1 MIENWFLRITQLLV
15 FIGVSGTAASY
26 EITTNGTLIGVWG
39 LIAAIGWT
47 MAYAK
52 VADWII
58 ERRLRREAR
67 EEASDCA
74 PTWLTLPAQGCSTSQ
89 NASPLRLDPERAR

>member
-1 MIENWFLRITQLLV
+1 MWRVENWFLRITQMLV

-26 EITTNGTLIGVWG
+26 EITTNGTLIGAWG

-58 ERRLRREAR
+58 ARRNPEPLSQEAD
-67 EEASDCA
+67 ESEN
-74 PTWLTLPAQGCSTSQ
+74 WLP
-89 NASPLRLDPERAR
+89 

>member
-1 MIENWFLRITQLLV
+1 MRIEAERPYIERVENWFLRITQMLV

-26 EITTNGTLIGVWG
+26 EVTTNGTLIGAWG

-58 ERRLRREAR
+58 ARRHR
-67 EEASDCA
+67 S
-74 PTWLTLPAQGCSTSQ
+74 PA
-89 NASPLRLDPERAR
+89 EYE

>member
-1 MIENWFLRITQLLV
+1 MLV

-26 EITTNGTLIGVWG
+26 EVTTNGTLIGVWG
-39 LIAAIGWT
+39 LLAAIAWT

-58 ERRLRREAR
+58 ARRHQSR
-67 EEASDCA
+67 EEC
-74 PTWLTLPAQGCSTSQ
+74 
-89 NASPLRLDPERAR
+89 E